1 MAETGPED
9 DLQTVLIADDE
20 PSLRALVRA
29 TIASERYRVV
39 EAVNGDEAWALT
51 RQHRPSV
58 VLLDVQMPGRNGLEV
73 ARAIRA
79 DPDLA
84 RGTRIIM
91 VTARGQPQDVW
102 AAGSAGVDR
111 YLVKPFSPLELLTAV
126 EQALGL

>member
-1 MAETGPED
+1 MSGTKPGDE
-9 DLQTVLIADDE
+9 LQTVLIADDE
-20 PSLRALVRA
+20 ASLRTLVRA
-29 TIASERYRVV
+29 TIASDRYRVV
-39 EAVNGDEAWALT
+39 EADNGDDAWALT

-79 DPDLA
+79 DPELA

-91 VTARGQPQDVW
+91 VTSRAQQQDVW